1 MMTKRRRV
9 LKLAAA
15 AAAIERAQ
23 RRRRDEVHNGKQKGG
38 DKNHHDSREELCSI
52 CQCEFTVG
60 GDAGTGLQC
69 PASHHMCY
77 ECSGIFVASIMSEIE
92 VSYPPKCPLCKAVL
106 PKEQFDRQLTTQQQ
120 VAVRTLEAK
129 RKLLPGQVL
138 TKWYGTVLLLYYC
151 VYFIVEEPSN
161 PVYATNLTGSNTRL
175 PCFLFANTSNMSN
188 HSFFIKFP
196 TTKVPN
202 VIISKS
208 TKIRVQQYGTA
219 INAL

>member
-1 MMTKRRRV
+1 MYWGVFDTNTTDPSNNDMRQKALEARMMTKRRRV

-23 RRRRDEVHNGKQKGG
+23 RRRREEVHHNGKQKGSG
-38 DKNHHDSREELCSI
+38 KNHHESREEVCSI

-60 GDAGTGLQC
+60 GDVGTGLQC

-77 ECSGIFVASIMSEIE
+77 ECSGIFVASIMSEME

-129 RKLLPGQVL
+129 RKLLPGEVL

-151 VYFIVEEPSN
+151 VYFIYRRGTIQSST
-161 PVYATNLTGSNTRL
+161 YTNLTGSNTRL

-188 HSFFIKFP
+188 H
-196 TTKVPN
+196 
-202 VIISKS
+202 
-208 TKIRVQQYGTA
+208 
-219 INAL
+219 